1 MTPEQTVDLL
11 SLIAARDRRTVGKT
25 DVMAWHTDVGDLA
38 FEDCR
43 EAVALHFRESTDWLM
58 PAHVRQLVR
67 RIRDDRLRNA
77 DKVVPPADPDDPAA
91 YLAALR
97 AQTRALAD
105 GRHPANALPAGD
117 PPSYD
122 DSPTV
127 RRIRE
132 EFDAQREAARARK
145 DAEAAAEREAIAAY
159 VKAVGELLE
168 LEDYGAAA
176 KAAARQ
182 ALFGDE
188 QAALGFP
195 LAADRIGACDEHKVT
210 ILAAEIAR
218 EEP

>member
-1 MTPEQTVDLL
+1 MTPDETVDLL

-25 DVMAWHTDVGDLA
+25 DVMAWHTDIGDLA
-38 FEDCR
+38 FDDCR

-58 PAHVRQLVR
+58 PARVRQLVK

-77 DKVVPPADPDDPAA
+77 DKVVPAADPDDPAA

-97 AQTRALAD
+97 AQTRAIAD

-117 PPSYD
+117 PPGYD

-132 EFDAQREAARARK
+132 EFDAQRAAARARK
-145 DAEAAAEREAIAAY
+145 QAEAEAERQAVRAYMDAVAHLLGLPDHGEAAMT
-159 VKAVGELLE
+159 
-168 LEDYGAAA
+168 
-176 KAAARQ
+176 AARK

-188 QAALGFP
+188 QAAQGFP
-195 LAADRIGACDEHKVT
+195 LAADRLGVTDDHKVV

-218 EEP
+218 EES